1 MKSSD
6 MLSREGILN
15 AVNTTWAGRE
25 VTYFDLTDSTNTQA
39 RILAE
44 QGAPHGTLVVADQQ
58 DGGKGRR
65 GRSWV
70 SPAGEGIWMTI
81 LLRPEMNPINASML
95 TLVMA
100 LAAEKGIRETTGQ
113 NSLIK
118 WPNDLVLNKKKI
130 CGILTEMSTDQM
142 EIKYVLIGIGINVSQ
157 TEFPDEIKETATSLY
172 KESGELI
179 PRSKIIAGIMAALE
193 EYYEIFMKTE
203 DMSGLIEV
211 YNERLVNLGN
221 EVCILDPKGEFR
233 GISTGINEAGGLMV
247 RLEDGSETEVIS
259 GEVSVRGVYGYV

>member
-1 MKSSD
+1 MNRSD
-6 MLSREGILN
+6 ILSREEILS
-15 AVNTTWAGRE
+15 AMNTKWAGHA

-44 QGAPHGTLVVADQQ
+44 EGAPHGTLVVADKQ

-65 GRSWV
+65 GRTWV

-81 LLRPEMNPINASML
+81 LLRPEMNPVNASML

-113 NSLIK
+113 ESLIK

-142 EIKYVLIGIGINVSQ
+142 KIKYVLIGIGINVSQ
-157 TEFPDEIKETATSLY
+157 TEFPDEIKATASSLY
-172 KESGELI
+172 LESGEKI
-179 PRSKIIAGIMAALE
+179 PRSRIIASIMAALE
-193 EYYEIFMKTE
+193 EYYDIFMKTE
-203 DMSGLIEV
+203 DMSGLIEE
-211 YNERLVNLGN
+211 YNKRLVNLDN

-233 GISTGINEAGGLMV
+233 GVATGINETGGLMV
-247 RLEDGSETEVIS
+247 RLEDGSEKEVIS